1 MTFLLELWD
10 VDYVGEKVSFFLDI
24 RNFNGRKKR
33 KKRKNN
39 QMEKPTD
46 SFPYTYLLLSMSN
59 VLVPGIFYRY
69 SHFP

>member
-33 KKRKNN
+33 EKRKNN

-69 SHFP
+69 SYFP